1 MTTIKYINV
10 RKKNMKMYVWTSEK
24 HKSMPHNS
32 LCGPW
37 ASTQVMKLGC
47 GSSLVQYWQSK
58 KEMMDY
64 AGRNSKH
71 FTKGII
77 FLIMIEKRLSKILD
91 FKREERN
98 DLLYQQVIVYY
109 I

>member
-1 MTTIKYINV
+1 
-10 RKKNMKMYVWTSEK
+10 MYFWTSEK
-24 HKSMPHNS
+24 HISMPHNS

-47 GSSLVQYWQSK
+47 GSSLVQYLQSK
-58 KEMMDY
+58 KAMMDY